1 MAAGVP
7 FITLNYPDNA
17 TKEFCRFKCG
27 IVVEPLKSSIS
38 KTVISLFNDKEL
50 WKELSTN
57 ATDFAKKH
65 DWSMI
70 TNQIEDFFDMVV
82 RNSEK

>member
-1 MAAGVP
+1 M
-7 FITLNYPDNA
+7 
-17 TKEFCRFKCG
+17 
-27 IVVEPLKSSIS
+27 VEPLKSSIS